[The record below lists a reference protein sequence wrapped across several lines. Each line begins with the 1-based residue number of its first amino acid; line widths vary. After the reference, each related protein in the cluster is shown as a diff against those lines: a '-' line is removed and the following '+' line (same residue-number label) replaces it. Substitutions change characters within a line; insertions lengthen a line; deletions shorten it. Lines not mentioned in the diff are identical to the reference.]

1 MKTRTASSTEKQTSY
16 VDSSKVESSKDFYSQ
31 YINDVVGIDLL
42 TQEQEFHYASLARKG
57 DQAARDVLIES
68 NLRLVVKIARGYTKR
83 GLSNHTILDLIE
95 EGNLGLIKAI
105 EKFDPEKGFRFSTYA
120 VWWIKESIES
130 SLMNTGRTVRL
141 PVHIIKEINRLSRK
155 TNEISADLKRAP
167 SVKEIAE
174 RTEKTQSNV
183 SELIHMSGFIES
195 SSSVDITDKVYH
207 TLETCR
213 SEAIPEPYEVCH
225 DEKLYKN
232 LEQVVMS
239 LPDKYRDIVI
249 HRFGLFGESV
259 MTLDTLGE
267 KYGLSKERVR
277 QLQQEGVAKL
287 QSKLQFEGWIN

>member
-1 MKTRTASSTEKQTSY
+1 MKTRTVKSSTEHSSSY
-16 VDSSKVESSKDFYSQ
+16 VDKGTDFYTQ

-42 TQEQEFHYASLARKG
+42 TPEQEYHYATLARRG
-57 DQAARDVLIES
+57 DKAARDVLIES

-174 RTEKTQSNV
+174 HTQKTQTNV
-183 SELIHMSGFIES
+183 SDLIHMSGFIES
-195 SSSVDITDKVYH
+195 SSSVDIIDKVFH
-207 TLETCR
+207 TLDTCR

-225 DEKLYKN
+225 DEKLFKN

-239 LPDKYRDIVI
+239 LPEKYRDIVI

-259 MTLDTLGE
+259 MTLDALGA